1 MSCRWEQKFT
11 PFVSEFGGFQ
21 MESDQSA
28 KASLAYLVHDLN
40 DAAVH
45 RRVNLFAREGF
56 AVGLAG
62 FRRHTH
68 APPTASTSSILDLG
82 RTMDARLVQRAGTV
96 ARYLVLPGAIRDL
109 CSDVPVIV
117 ARNLEM
123 LVLAWRVRSPRQR
136 LVYECLDIH
145 RMMLGAGIKS
155 RLMRWIERRL
165 MDRAD
170 LVIVS
175 SPAFARDY
183 FAVHQG
189 RHDGILLVENK
200 LPAERQ
206 LAAGARSSGDG
217 AAWKIGWFGM
227 LRCRKTLDQLA
238 ALASTSAGKIEVVI
252 AGIPSPAEFTDFSA
266 LVADCPGL
274 RFLGAFAQDD
284 LPRLY
289 EDVDFVWAIDY
300 FEEGLNSSWLLPNRL
315 YEGLAHGVVPIALRS
330 VETGRWLAGHGV
342 GLLVDDPSA
351 DVPERLAALTAGE
364 HRRMQEVI
372 TSLPQHL
379 LYQTPAERQ
388 EIAAAV
394 AGGSCV

>member
-1 MSCRWEQKFT
+1 
-11 PFVSEFGGFQ
+11 
-21 MESDQSA
+21 
-28 KASLAYLVHDLN
+28 
-40 DAAVH
+40 
-45 RRVNLFAREGF
+45 
-56 AVGLAG
+56 
-62 FRRHTH
+62 
-68 APPTASTSSILDLG
+68 
-82 RTMDARLVQRAGTV
+82 
-96 ARYLVLPGAIRDL
+96 
-109 CSDVPVIV
+109 
-117 ARNLEM
+117 
-123 LVLAWRVRSPRQR
+123 
-136 LVYECLDIH
+136 
-145 RMMLGAGIKS
+145 
-155 RLMRWIERRL
+155 
-165 MDRAD
+165 
-170 LVIVS
+170 
-175 SPAFARDY
+175 
-183 FAVHQG
+183 
-189 RHDGILLVENK
+189 
-200 LPAERQ
+200 
-206 LAAGARSSGDG
+206 
-217 AAWKIGWFGM
+217 M